1 MISARSRDC
10 RQTILTQLLL
20 ASLILLLFSC
30 DSNSTGTQEFTV
42 SHVIDGDTVVLD
54 DRTGTHLRYLGID
67 APEKMTIDT
76 PSDPL
81 GKESTELNRK
91 LVEGKKV
98 KVEFDKEKYDS
109 YGRLLGYVYVNGSFV
124 NELMLEKG
132 MAHLLLI
139 EPNKKYED
147 TLKKAQSRAVSAGK
161 GIWKRNRSYNLS
173 EKNERFLVKPVNATR
188 HIDQRVVVRGKI
200 SDVRTNKHVIKLN
213 MEEELD
219 IVIFK
224 NNLENFR
231 HLEIEPSSYYT
242 GVPVEVTGTITM
254 YRGRAQIIVDH
265 PISLR
270 NLE

>member
-1 MISARSRDC
+1 MISARNRDSHTTMLSR
-10 RQTILTQLLL
+10 LLI

-30 DSNSTGTQEFTV
+30 DGNSTGTREFTV

-54 DRTGTHLRYLGID
+54 DRAGTHLRYLGID

-76 PSDPL
+76 PSDPF
-81 GKESTELNRK
+81 GKESTEFNRK

-124 NELMLEKG
+124 NEIMLERG

-147 TLKKAQSRAVSAGK
+147 VLKKAQSRAVSEGN
-161 GIWKRNRSYNLS
+161 GIWNSNRDYNLS
-173 EKNERFLVKPVNATR
+173 EKNERFLIKPVNAKR

-200 SDVRTNKHVIKLN
+200 SDVRSNKHVIKLN
-213 MEEELD
+213 MEDELD
-219 IVIFK
+219 IVVFK
-224 NNLENFR
+224 NNIKNFR
-231 HLEIEPSSYYT
+231 HLQIEPSSYYT

-270 NLE
+270 KLE